1 MEKEEIKEE
10 EEEENEKRISYKMRR
25 WGDMVNI
32 LWHNALNKCFGND
45 DLINQT

>member
-25 WGDMVNI
+25 WGDTVNI
-32 LWHNALNKCFGND
+32 LWHS
-45 DLINQT
+45 INGFETMT